1 MPRPSGGAADRPLP
15 PFPLSNPPFTRRAPG
30 RGATP
35 HARTPPAERMRKI
48 DTSGARLARRG
59 ASRHVN
65 RQIILNLVREHQ
77 PISRVDIARRLGVG
91 RGQVTTLVDG
101 LLADGVVVAGSKGP
115 ATGGRRP
122 TYLYVRTADRLAAA
136 VDVRSSRTTVAL
148 GDFAGQLLGLE
159 HVATPRDP
167 AALVASVAE
176 RVAALRDAHASVGR
190 CEGVGVVVP
199 GLVDPRTGRVLRAPQ
214 LGWRDVDVRDAL
226 ADRLGLPVWVENAP
240 VACALSRLWLAPRAD
255 GDGARTAGDD
265 TNFVYVTVSDG
276 VGTGLV
282 IDGRVMR
289 GASHAAG
296 EFGHTLVTLDGPR
309 CSCGAAGC
317 LEAYTSNP
325 ATVARYRALGGADG
339 AAGRPVTI
347 DDVVARALA
356 GEDAAAAALAE
367 TARYLGLGLA
377 GVVHAVNPG
386 RIYVGG
392 EITAAW
398 PLVDEALHLALGA
411 RALTSAAA
419 ATPVVPDTSPHP
431 RLRGATALVAAPSFS
446 APEFA

>member
-1 MPRPSGGAADRPLP
+1 
-15 PFPLSNPPFTRRAPG
+15 
-30 RGATP
+30 
-35 HARTPPAERMRKI
+35 MRKI
-48 DTSGARLARRG
+48 NITGARLARRG

-65 RQIILNLVREHQ
+65 RQIVLNLVREHQ

-91 RGQVTTLVDG
+91 RGQVTTLVDE
-101 LLADGVVVAGSKGP
+101 LLTEGVVAEGSKGP

-136 VDVRSSRTTVAL
+136 VDVRSSRTAVML
-148 GDFAGQLLGLE
+148 GDFAAQALELE
-159 HVATPRDP
+159 HVTTPRDP
-167 AALVASVAE
+167 RAFVDVVAD
-176 RVAALRDAHASVGR
+176 RLTRFRDAHAAVGR

-226 ADRLGLPVWVENAP
+226 AERLGLPVWVENAP

-255 GDGARTAGDD
+255 GSADGDDAPAGVD

-282 IDGRVMR
+282 IDGRVVR

-296 EFGHTLVTLDGPR
+296 EFGHTLVTLDGPP
-309 CSCGAAGC
+309 CSCGATGC

-325 ATVARYRALGGADG
+325 ATVARYKARAGAR
-339 AAGRPVTI
+339 GRAPVTI
-347 DDVVARALA
+347 DDVVTRALA
-356 GEDAAAAALAE
+356 GEEAAVAALHE

-377 GVVHAVNPG
+377 NVVHAVNPA
-386 RIYVGG
+386 RVYVGG

-398 PLVDEALHLALGA
+398 PLLDEVLHLALGT

-419 ATPVVPDTSPHP
+419 ATPVVPDTSAHP
-431 RLRGATALVAAPSFS
+431 RLRGATALVAAPRFS
-446 APEFA
+446 APELA

>member
-1 MPRPSGGAADRPLP
+1 MAPVPAPRAVVL
-15 PFPLSNPPFTRRAPG
+15 
-30 RGATP
+30 ATQP
-35 HARTPPAERMRKI
+35 ERMRKI
-48 DTSGARLARRG
+48 NTSSARLARRG
-59 ASRHVN
+59 ASRQVN
-65 RQIILNLVREHQ
+65 RQIVLNLVREHQ

-91 RGQVTTLVDG
+91 RGQVTTLVDE
-101 LLADGVVVAGSKGP
+101 LLTDGTVVAGSKGP

-122 TYLYVRTADRLAAA
+122 IYLYVRTADRLAAA
-136 VDVRSSRTTVAL
+136 VDVRSSRTAVML
-148 GDFAGQLLGLE
+148 GDFSGHTLGLE
-159 HVATPRDP
+159 HLATPRDP
-167 AALVASVAE
+167 TALVDAVAE
-176 RVAALRDAHASVGR
+176 RVDALREAHAGVGQ

-240 VACALSRLWLAPRAD
+240 VACALSRLWLVPHAED
-255 GDGARTAGDD
+255 GDGTRPPGVD

-282 IDGRVMR
+282 IDGRVVR
-289 GASHAAG
+289 GTSHGAG
-296 EFGHTLVTLDGPR
+296 EFGHTLITPDGPP
-309 CSCGAAGC
+309 CSCGAHGC

-325 ATVARYRALGGADG
+325 ATVARYVARSQAL
-339 AAGRPVTI
+339 AAGRGRTRAPVTRAPVTI

-356 GEDAAAAALAE
+356 GEDAAVAAVRE

-377 GVVHAVNPG
+377 GIVHAVNPA

-411 RALTSAAA
+411 RALTPAAA
-419 ATPVVPDTSPHP
+419 ATPVVPDTSAHP
-431 RLRGATALVAAPSFS
+431 RLRGATALVAAPTFS
-446 APEFA
+446 APELA

>member
-1 MPRPSGGAADRPLP
+1 
-15 PFPLSNPPFTRRAPG
+15 
-30 RGATP
+30 
-35 HARTPPAERMRKI
+35 MRKI
-48 DTSGARLARRG
+48 NTTGARLARRG

-65 RQIILNLVREHQ
+65 RQIVLNLVREHQ

-91 RGQVTTLVDG
+91 RGQVTTLIDE
-101 LLADGVVVAGSKGP
+101 LLTDGVVVAGAKGP

-136 VDVRSSRTTVAL
+136 VDVRSSRTAVML
-148 GDFAGQLLGLE
+148 GDFAGQSLGIEHLE
-159 HVATPRDP
+159 TPRDP
-167 AALVASVAE
+167 RALVAAVAD
-176 RVAALRDAHASVGR
+176 RLAALREAHAAVGR

-226 ADRLGLPVWVENAP
+226 AERLGVPVWVENAP
-240 VACALSRLWLAPRAD
+240 VACALSRSGWRPAPTARRRRRRAPPGVD
-255 GDGARTAGDD
+255 AS
-265 TNFVYVTVSDG
+265 FVYVTVSDG

-282 IDGRVMR
+282 IDGRVVR

-296 EFGHTLVTLDGPR
+296 EFGHTLVTLDGPP

-325 ATVARYRALGGADG
+325 ATVARYRALAGAR
-339 AAGRPVTI
+339 GRGPVTI

-356 GEDAAAAALAE
+356 GEAAAAAALRE
-367 TARYLGLGLA
+367 TARYLGVGLA
-377 GVVHAVNPG
+377 NVVHAVNPA
-386 RIYVGG
+386 RVYVGG

-398 PLVDEALHLALGA
+398 PLLDEALHLALGA

-431 RLRGATALVAAPSFS
+431 RLRGAMALVAAPTFS
-446 APEFA
+446 APELA

>member
-1 MPRPSGGAADRPLP
+1 
-15 PFPLSNPPFTRRAPG
+15 
-30 RGATP
+30 
-35 HARTPPAERMRKI
+35 MRKI

-91 RGQVTTLVDG
+91 RGQVTTLVDE
-101 LLADGVVVAGSKGP
+101 LLTDGVVVAGSKGP

-136 VDVRSSRTTVAL
+136 VDVRSSRTAVML
-148 GDFAGQLLGLE
+148 GDFAGQSHGLE
-159 HVATPRDP
+159 HLPTPRDP
-167 AALVASVAE
+167 AALVDAVAD
-176 RVAALRDAHASVGR
+176 RVAALREAPAAVGR

-226 ADRLGLPVWVENAP
+226 AERLGLPVWVENAP
-240 VACALSRLWLAPRAD
+240 VACALSRLWLAPRDGDRAD
-255 GDGARTAGDD
+255 GAGGAAAGGGAE

-289 GASHAAG
+289 GATHAAG
-296 EFGHTLVTLDGPR
+296 EFGHTLITPDGPP

-325 ATVARYRALGGADG
+325 ATVARYQAL
-339 AAGRPVTI
+339 AGRDGRRGPATI
-347 DDVVARALA
+347 DGVVARALA
-356 GEDAAAAALAE
+356 GDGAAAAALRE
-367 TARYLGLGLA
+367 TGRYLGLGLA
-377 GVVHAVNPG
+377 GVVHAVNPA

-431 RLRGATALVAAPSFS
+431 RLRGATALVAAPTFS
-446 APEFA
+446 APELA